1 MTQLEGPQER
11 RRRLL
16 SLTAG
21 AIVVVS
27 LLLVTGLAMPGFM
40 DDSGR
45 GSPLP
50 ETPTGSVSPGSE
62 QPWAQLHPSP
72 RKLTPDAALARL
84 ATGFV
89 GRLNG
94 HRAADAVEM
103 LCPDKRRLIRG
114 AVVWTATHRPHLRI
128 TTPFKNAARPG
139 YVTVKF
145 VGAIGGHQRRGTIGV
160 NADRAGRPNCVS
172 AFYSVG

>member
-1 MTQLEGPQER
+1 MTQQEGVPGR
-11 RRRLL
+11 RHLL
-16 SLTAG
+16 LGLAAG
-21 AIVVVS
+21 VIVVASV
-27 LLLVTGLAMPGFM
+27 LLVTGLVVPGFM
-40 DDSGR
+40 HDPNESSALPDAPA
-45 GSPLP
+45 GSA
-50 ETPTGSVSPGSE
+50 SPGT
-62 QPWAQLHPSP
+62 QLPWALLHPSP

-89 GRLNG
+89 DRLNG
-94 HRAADAVEM
+94 RRPADAVEM

-114 AVVWTATHRPHLRI
+114 AVVWTAMHRPRLHI

-145 VGAIGGHQRRGTIGV
+145 DGAIGGHQRRGTIGID
-160 NADRAGRPNCVS
+160 ADRVGRPHCVS